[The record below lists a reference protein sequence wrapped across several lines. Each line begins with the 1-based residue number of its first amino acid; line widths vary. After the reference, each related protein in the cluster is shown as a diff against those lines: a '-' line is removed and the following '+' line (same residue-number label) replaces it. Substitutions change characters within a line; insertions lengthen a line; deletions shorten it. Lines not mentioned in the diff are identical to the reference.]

1 MAPRGNQTV
10 VRLLL
15 IILAA
20 LVLFALVAYYNR
32 HRPSSP
38 HESFSAGASHRLG
51 EGAPADKMAPLLDAA
66 PSVPAPA
73 SPPSSAAAFSPSPL
87 EPSTNDLYRPVA
99 MPDGGASS
107 PAPSFPQRQLSPQD
121 LLPSDAVN
129 SKWAQANPAGQ
140 GDIKDQNYL
149 TAGHHIG
156 ANTIGQSLRNANY
169 DIRSAPINPMYKV
182 SIWSQSTIEPDLHRR
197 PLE

>member
-20 LVLFALVAYYNR
+20 LVLFALVTYYNR

-38 HESFSAGASHRLG
+38 HERFSTSAHLD
-51 EGAPADKMAPLLDAA
+51 EGAPAQRMAPLLDAG
-66 PSVPAPA
+66 PSVPAPS
-73 SPPSSAAAFSPSPL
+73 SPSLSAAAFAPSPL
-87 EPSTNDLYRPVA
+87 EPSANDAYRPIA

-107 PAPSFPQRQLSPQD
+107 PAPSFPQRQLSPQE

-129 SKWAQANPAGQ
+129 TKWAQANPAGQ
-140 GDIKDQNYL
+140 GDIKDQNFL
-149 TAGHHIG
+149 TAGHHVG

-169 DIRSAPINPMYKV
+169 DLRSAPVNPMYKV
-182 SIWSQSTIEPDLHRR
+182 SIWQQSTIEPDLHRR